1 MDFENEMTLA
11 FPEKL
16 VYDSSEINYD
26 SKISDKTKRD
36 SYFFRNNYSE
46 EYSYGDYNKF

>member
-11 FPEKL
+11 FPEKQ

-26 SKISDKTKRD
+26 SKISDKTKIL
-36 SYFFRNNYSE
+36 SLKTLFRQ
-46 EYSYGDYNKF
+46 